1 MIKIKGVNRAVRL
14 LALGAII
21 LVLSFPCTGLAF
33 AEGTGRIEL
42 VGGGVIDWPCGMPFT
57 DPGWEA
63 VDANGQ
69 DCSGSVES
77 GGELCVWKL
86 GSYTLSYSFTDIDGQ
101 PVELSRVVNVVPV
114 ELPEMTA
121 REKVIH
127 LTFDDGPCEYTDRV
141 LELLDRYDAKATFF
155 IVGNSPAEYHDRI
168 EKIYAAGHQVGI
180 HARDHDYGRL
190 YSAEKYFFE
199 DFMYMQQFLYE
210 HTGSYATVSRFPG
223 GSTTAFS
230 FLGKRT

>member
-1 MIKIKGVNRAVRL
+1 MSSFFAVDYCKNTEDILQCKKRIAGRNCMIKIKGVNRAVRL

-69 DCSGSVES
+69 DCRGSVES

-101 PVELSRVVNVVPV
+101 PVFRVD
-114 ELPEMTA
+114 
-121 REKVIH
+121 K
-127 LTFDDGPCEYTDRV
+127 
-141 LELLDRYDAKATFF
+141 
-155 IVGNSPAEYHDRI
+155 
-168 EKIYAAGHQVGI
+168 
-180 HARDHDYGRL
+180 
-190 YSAEKYFFE
+190 
-199 DFMYMQQFLYE
+199 
-210 HTGSYATVSRFPG
+210 
-223 GSTTAFS
+223 
-230 FLGKRT
+230 